1 MFDSHAHLNSDKFEG
16 RYIENAKTVME
27 NIDYVMIP
35 AWDYNSSL
43 KALEIAEISSN
54 IYVALGLHPT
64 EVPRFLDEAKQN
76 GMSFEEYIEQ
86 ELNKIEKLIIENKS
100 KVVAIG

>member
-27 NIDYVMIP
+27 NMDYVMIP

-43 KALEIAEISSN
+43 
-54 IYVALGLHPT
+54 
-64 EVPRFLDEAKQN
+64 
-76 GMSFEEYIEQ
+76 
-86 ELNKIEKLIIENKS
+86 
-100 KVVAIG
+100 